1 MNVLG
6 INLTETYVG
15 KRFRNTTDLL
25 SGISG
30 NKALNLAPQPY
41 ILKANLQLKA
51 AGCMA
56 YQWTTDVKGLKIIFE
71 RYAKTFCHVCGGNT

>member
-30 NKALNLAPQPY
+30 NKVLNLAP
-41 ILKANLQLKA
+41 
-51 AGCMA
+51 
-56 YQWTTDVKGLKIIFE
+56 
-71 RYAKTFCHVCGGNT
+71 

>member
-6 INLTETYVG
+6 INLTETYDVE

-30 NKALNLAPQPY
+30 NKVLNLAP
-41 ILKANLQLKA
+41 
-51 AGCMA
+51 
-56 YQWTTDVKGLKIIFE
+56 
-71 RYAKTFCHVCGGNT
+71 

>member
-30 NKALNLAPQPY
+30 SKALKFSPLAIYTKSKPVAESCRMY
-41 ILKANLQLKA
+41 
-51 AGCMA
+51 
-56 YQWTTDVKGLKIIFE
+56 GLLVDN
-71 RYAKTFCHVCGGNT
+71 RR